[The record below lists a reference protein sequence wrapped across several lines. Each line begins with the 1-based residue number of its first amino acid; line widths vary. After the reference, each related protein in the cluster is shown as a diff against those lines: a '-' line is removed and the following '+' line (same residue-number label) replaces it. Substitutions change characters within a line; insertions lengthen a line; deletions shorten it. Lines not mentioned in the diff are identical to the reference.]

1 MDLLKLSLIVAG
13 IIAGLLVIVFIIII
27 SVANNEI
34 WDDEKLNPEERDKD
48 LYN

>member
-1 MDLLKLSLIVAG
+1 MDWLKLSLIVAG